1 MFHEQWGELT
11 GEDVKFTVEQH
22 LRPDAQGGSA
32 PFFRT
37 QLERIGLPDKY
48 TVVMQFKMP
57 LWEVPSHFA
66 QFNRY

>member
-37 QLERIGLPDKY
+37 QLERIELC
-48 TVVMQFKMP
+48 Q
-57 LWEVPSHFA
+57 
-66 QFNRY
+66 